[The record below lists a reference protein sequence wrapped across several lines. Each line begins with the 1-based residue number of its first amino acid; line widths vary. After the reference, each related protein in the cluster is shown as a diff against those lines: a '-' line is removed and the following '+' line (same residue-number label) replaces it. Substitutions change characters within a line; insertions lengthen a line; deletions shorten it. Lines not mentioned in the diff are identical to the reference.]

1 MAVCHVGGARAAA
14 GVWRRPGVTGDEPG
28 ALAGASAGGV
38 SDSRTG
44 ELSLLMNVVP
54 LLCFPPEIH
63 WTRGCYT
70 EIKTEVL
77 LCEIFCGLRRFLVGN
92 KSFWSRFDKRL
103 RFFFLVQINLFQ
115 DFSTTK
121 CHFSWFHVLCQNT
134 KIEFWFCCY
143 SGAFDHIS
151 WSSSADS
158 SFVCEHLKNFLS
170 SLVLKLS

>member
-1 MAVCHVGGARAAA
+1 MSRRRSSSGCRSLEASWSH
-14 GVWRRPGVTGDEPG
+14 WRRTWSFGRSVCRRSLRQQNRWAQFMNECG
-28 ALAGASAGGV
+28 AAPLFP
-38 SDSRTG
+38 SRD
-44 ELSLLMNVVP
+44 P
-54 LLCFPPEIH
+54 LNERMLH
-63 WTRGCYT
+63 WNKDRSV
-70 EIKTEVL
+70 IVWSIL
-77 LCEIFCGLRRFLVGN
+77 RFLVGN